1 MKDYTHRLLFLL
13 VSLTGFLFSQPY
25 FPVVPSEL
33 RGSSDAERT
42 GLHDANNIR
51 TEFRNFGIIGYWWGG
66 GVDLAT
72 QHSVEVPKG
81 TGMNYSDGITP
92 FVLAKIKNNAGRD
105 IYIMETGYREGQA
118 ASRKFNRVMRFE
130 PRPEYFQKDPAINNE
145 RSPAVSTKP
154 QTWPATWPGKDTTFN
169 GKWNGYFG
177 TSLAFAPDQ
186 ESFTVMDDQ
195 YYDSFDFNPD
205 SRDATRQGLGLKI
218 EVRGFQWANPQAGN
232 VIFWHY
238 DIANEGT
245 TDYPINGDPENI
257 IFGLYM
263 DTGVGSGKID
273 GCDGDENLD
282 DNARFD
288 VSSGLN
294 LVYTWDNYG
303 RGVDLISKCSRTG
316 YLGYAYLETPG
327 KPYDGI
333 DNDRDGIIN
342 EPRDTVAGEQIIGQQ
357 NILAYIQ
364 SHPEKYII
372 ADFEATYGPITSQPA
387 YKAGVWWTGDEDL
400 DWVASVNDFGEDGE
414 PGTGDRGEGDGR
426 PTDGEQNF
434 GKTDLHE
441 SDQIGLTGFR
451 MYRITDAVGGDGGIT
466 FFKSSTAKQPTVRDY
481 YEGDYPNYFFDYFN
495 GKAKGPDQGPFD
507 LSGPNNLNIG
517 FLFASGPFTL
527 KAGTQERFSL
537 ALAYGTDLNELRN
550 TVKVV
555 QTIYNGNYKFA
566 TPPPVPTLTAEA
578 GDGYA
583 QLYWNDVAER
593 ATDPTTNI
601 NDFEGYK
608 IYRSTDYN
616 FNDVNSVISAR
627 GLSVTSNGNPLA
639 QFDLKDGISGY
650 STQIVNGLAYNL
662 GTESGLVHSFRD
674 TTVVNGQEYYY
685 AVTSYDF
692 GATIIQGKTGEE
704 FTFYP
709 AENSISVS
717 RTLLGGVTLPKNV
730 VAVRPNPKV
739 PGYTKAAATDAAK
752 ISGEGTGTVSVKI
765 MNSAL
770 VPNNHVMKITF
781 NSNPD
786 SVHPISYNLVDS
798 TDNNKIIFNTGNDF
812 DGEERGISGLGIQPV
827 VKTLPRIQVDTISS
841 KFIAESKTNAK
852 LSVEYKTP
860 YLSENF
866 KREMFPQNFTIRFS
880 DTVVD
885 TALHPKGDPDFPV
898 KFTIVTS
905 TPEGEK
911 KVKFSMYDFNGD
923 STLSYYGNPEEVRIL
938 TGSDTLPLYQRET
951 WYIKLKDADSST
963 ITPSRGDVYEFK
975 LLTPFSSNDVFVFS
989 TSSES
994 ILSSA
999 VKDQFKSS
1007 PYVVPNPYV
1016 GAASFEPAPFGVS
1029 GRGDRRMEF
1038 RNIPLNAVVRIYTIR
1053 GDLVRALSQDG
1064 SMNGYIAWDLR
1075 TKDNLDVA
1083 PGLYIYHVDAGAAG
1097 TSIGKFA
1104 IIK

>member
-1 MKDYTHRLLFLL
+1 MKKYFTAIFLL
-13 VSLTGFLFSQPY
+13 IFFETCLLISQPY
-25 FPVVPSEL
+25 YPVVPPEK
-33 RGSSDAERT
+33 RGTSDAERT

-51 TEFRNFGIIGYWWGG
+51 TEFRNFGIVGYWWGG

-92 FVLAKIKNNAGRD
+92 FVLAKIKNDPGNT

-130 PRPEYFQKDPAINNE
+130 PRPGYFNPDPAINNE
-145 RSPAVSTKP
+145 RSPAISTKP
-154 QTWPATWPGKDTTFN
+154 QTWPITWPDKDTTFN

-186 ESFTVMDDQ
+186 ESYTVMDDQ
-195 YYDSFDFNPD
+195 YYDSFDYTPD
-205 SRDATRQGLGLKI
+205 KRDATRQGLGLKI

-282 DNARFD
+282 DNAKFD

-294 LVYTWDNYG
+294 LVYTWDYKG
-303 RGVDLISKCSRTG
+303 HGVDLISKCSKTG

-327 KPYDGI
+327 KPYDNI

-342 EPRDTVAGEQIIGQQ
+342 ESRDTTAGELIIGQQ
-357 NILAYIQ
+357 NILNYIQ
-364 SHPEKYII
+364 SHPEKYNI
-372 ADFEATYGPITSQPA
+372 ADFVATYGPIQNTPA

-400 DWVASVNDFGEDGE
+400 DWVATVNDFGEDGE
-414 PGTGDRGEGDGR
+414 PGTHDKGEGDGR
-426 PTDGEQNF
+426 PTEGEQNF

-451 MYRITDAVGGDGGIT
+451 MFRITDEVGGDGGIT

-481 YEGDYPNYFFDYFN
+481 YDGDYPYYFYDYFTGN
-495 GKAKGPDQGPFD
+495 AKGPDPGPFD
-507 LSGPNNLNIG
+507 LTGPNNLNIG

-537 ALAYGTDLNELRN
+537 ALAFGWDLTELRN

-578 GDGYA
+578 GDGYV
-583 QLYWNDVAER
+583 QLHWNDVAER
-593 ATDPTTNI
+593 STDPTTNI

-616 FNDVNSVISAR
+616 FNDVTTVISAR
-627 GLSVTSNGNPLA
+627 GLSQTNNGNPLA

-650 STQIVNGLAYNL
+650 SSQIVNGLAYYL
-662 GTESGLVHSFRD
+662 GNETGLAHSYRD

-685 AVTSYDF
+685 AVTAYDF

-709 AENSISVS
+709 AENSMSVS

-730 VAVRPNPKV
+730 VVVRPNPKV
-739 PGYTKAAATDAAK
+739 PGYKGASASNVTK
-752 ISGEGTGTVSVKI
+752 ISGNGTGTISVKI
-765 MNSAL
+765 LNSAL
-770 VPNNHVMKITF
+770 VPHNHIMKITF
-781 NSNPD
+781 NTYAD
-786 SVHPISYNLVDS
+786 SVHPASYNLIDS
-798 TDNNKIIFNTGNDF
+798 TAGNKILFSTGNDF
-812 DGEERGISGLGIQPV
+812 DGEGTGITALGILPI
-827 VKTLPRIQVDTISS
+827 VKTLPKYEIDTAHT
-841 KFIAESKTNAK
+841 KFIAGSTTDAK
-852 LSVEYKTP
+852 LSIQYKNP

-866 KREMFPQNFTIRFS
+866 RRELFPANFRIKFS

-885 TALHPKGDPDFPV
+885 TALDPKGGDPFPV
-898 KFTIVTS
+898 KFTIVTD

-911 KVKFSMYDFNGD
+911 KVAFSMYDFNGD
-923 STLSYYGNPEEVRIL
+923 STLSYYGNTEEVRIL
-938 TGSDTLPLYQRET
+938 TGSDTLYQYQRET
-951 WYIKLKDADSST
+951 WTIQLKDATAST
-963 ITPSRGDVYEFK
+963 KTPTKGDIFEFK
-975 LLTPFSSNDVFVFS
+975 LLTPFSSEDVFVFK
-989 TSSES
+989 TSGES
-994 ILSSA
+994 IQPNA
-999 VKDQFKSS
+999 AKEQFNNN

-1038 RNIPLNAVVRIYTIR
+1038 RNIPRNSTIRIYTVR
-1053 GDLVRALSQDG
+1053 GDLVRTLVHDG
-1064 SMNGYIAWDLR
+1064 STEGYVAWDMR

-1083 PGLYIYHVDAGAAG
+1083 PGLYIFHVDARDVG

>member
-1 MKDYTHRLLFLL
+1 MRKFL
-13 VSLTGFLFSQPY
+13 FLFSSFLLFAHSALAQSFYPA
-25 FPVVPSEL
+25 VPPEK
-33 RGSSDAERT
+33 RGSSDAERK
-42 GLHDANNIR
+42 GIHDANNIR
-51 TEFRNFGIIGYWWGG
+51 TEFSNFGMVGNWWGG

-92 FVLAKIKNNAGRD
+92 FVLAKIKNDVGKE

-130 PRPEYFQKDPAINNE
+130 PRPGYFNPNPAINNE

-154 QTWPATWPGKDTTFN
+154 QTWPTSWPDKDTTFN
-169 GKWNGYFG
+169 GRWNGYFG

-195 YYDSFDFNPD
+195 YYDSFDFTPD
-205 SRDATRQGLGLKI
+205 TRDATRQGLGLKI

-257 IFGLYM
+257 IFGVYM

-282 DNARFD
+282 DNAKFD

-294 LVYTWDNYG
+294 LVYTWDNSNH
-303 RGVDLISKCSRTG
+303 GVDLISKCSRTG

-327 KPYDGI
+327 KPYDAI
-333 DNDRDGIIN
+333 DNDNDGIRN
-342 EPRDTVAGEQIIGQQ
+342 ETRDITTGTKITGQQ
-357 NILAYIQ
+357 SIKAYVQ
-364 SHPEKYII
+364 ANYDVTK
-372 ADFEATYGPITSQPA
+372 FESTYGKIESQPA

-400 DWVASVNDFGEDGE
+400 DWVASVNDFGADGE
-414 PGTGDRGEGDGR
+414 PATHDPGEGDGI

-451 MYRITDAVGGDGGIT
+451 MFRITDAVGGDGGIT
-466 FFKSSTAKQPTVRDY
+466 FFKSSTAKQPTVRDFY
-481 YEGDYPNYFFDYFN
+481 DGDYPNYFYDYFIGN
-495 GKAKGPDQGPFD
+495 AKGPDPGRFD
-507 LSGPNNLNIG
+507 LTGPNNLNIG

-537 ALAYGTDLNELRN
+537 ALAFGNDLNELRN

-578 GDGYA
+578 GDGYV
-583 QLYWNDVAER
+583 QLHWNDVAER

-608 IYRSTDYN
+608 IYRATDYN
-616 FNDVNSVISAR
+616 FNDVTSVISAR

-639 QFDLKDGISGY
+639 QYDLKDGISGY
-650 STQIVNGLAYNL
+650 STQVVNGLAYNL
-662 GTESGLVHSFRD
+662 GTETGLAHSFRD

-709 AENSISVS
+709 AENSMSVS

-730 VAVRPNPKV
+730 VVVRPNPKV
-739 PGYTKAAATDAAK
+739 PGYQQASASDVTK
-752 ISGEGTGTVSVKI
+752 ISGGGSGSVSINVL
-765 MNSAL
+765 NSAL
-770 VPNNHVMKITF
+770 VPNNHILKVTF
-781 NSNPD
+781 NSYPD
-786 SVHPISYNLVDS
+786 SVHPASYNLIDS
-798 TDNNKIIFNTGNDF
+798 TDNNKVLFSTGNDF
-812 DGEERGISGLGIQPV
+812 NGEGKGISELGIQPV
-827 VKTLPRIQVDTISS
+827 VKTLPKYAIDTTNTR
-841 KFIAESKTNAK
+841 FIAGSTTNAK
-852 LSVEYKTP
+852 LSVEYKNP
-860 YLSENF
+860 YMSENF

-880 DTVVD
+880 DTIVD
-885 TALHPKGDPDFPV
+885 TSLHPKGDPDFPV

-905 TPEGEK
+905 TPAGEK

-923 STLSYYGNPEEVRIL
+923 STLSYYGNTEEIRIF
-938 TGSDTLPLYQRET
+938 TGHDSLFQFQRET
-951 WYIKLKDADSST
+951 WYVKLSGADSLT
-963 ITPSRGDVYEFK
+963 ITPGKGDVFEFK
-975 LLTPFSSNDVFVFS
+975 LLVPFNENDVFVVN
-989 TSSES
+989 TSGE
-994 ILSSA
+994 A
-999 VKDQFKSS
+999 VVPGQVKNQFKDG

-1016 GAASFEPAPFGVS
+1016 GAASFEPAPFGVQ

-1038 RNIPLNAVVRIYTIR
+1038 RNIPRNGVVRIYTVR
-1053 GDLVRALSQDG
+1053 GELVRTLVQDG
-1064 SMNGYIAWDLR
+1064 STNGYIPWDLR

-1083 PGLYIYHVDAGAAG
+1083 PGLYIFHVDAGDAG